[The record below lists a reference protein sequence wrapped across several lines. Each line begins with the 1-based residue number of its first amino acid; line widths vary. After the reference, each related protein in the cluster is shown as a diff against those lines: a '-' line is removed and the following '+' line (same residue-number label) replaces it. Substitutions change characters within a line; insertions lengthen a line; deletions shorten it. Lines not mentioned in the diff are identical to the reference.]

1 MDMLR
6 AFFKIS
12 DEDTG
17 RYFKDKDI
25 WKCGE
30 EYDSFFGF
38 TGEEV
43 HELLE
48 YYGVSEK
55 EEELR
60 EWYDGYLFGQQE
72 IYNPWSVINYV
83 SRGCTPQ
90 AYWVNTGKNEIL
102 DDVLKRQQRKLRKSF
117 FHLCREKK

>member
-1 MDMLR
+1 MLR

-25 WKCGE
+25 WKCDE

-48 YYGVSEK
+48 YYGASEK

-102 DDVLKRQQRKLRKSF
+102 DDVLKTATEEVTEKLFS
-117 FHLCREKK
+117 LMQGEK

>member
-1 MDMLR
+1 MVRYRNVFRKTLNMDMLR

-43 HELLE
+43 HELLDR
-48 YYGVSEK
+48 V
-55 EEELR
+55 LR
-60 EWYDGYLFGQQE
+60 C
-72 IYNPWSVINYV
+72 I
-83 SRGCTPQ
+83 
-90 AYWVNTGKNEIL
+90 
-102 DDVLKRQQRKLRKSF
+102 
-117 FHLCREKK
+117 